1 MHVLGFIFTP
11 GVTYQAE
18 PEVPFLKGESL
29 MKHRKPGKHLESD
42 MDDPIGPY
50 LDQGRV
56 GHLELSGVFL
66 KHRRHL
72 DLHIPKPGG
81 GASLW
86 PIHRVV

>member
-1 MHVLGFIFTP
+1 
-11 GVTYQAE
+11 
-18 PEVPFLKGESL
+18 
-29 MKHRKPGKHLESD
+29 
-42 MDDPIGPY
+42 MDDPIGCY
-50 LDQGRV
+50 LDQGGV

-86 PIHRVV
+86 SVHRVV